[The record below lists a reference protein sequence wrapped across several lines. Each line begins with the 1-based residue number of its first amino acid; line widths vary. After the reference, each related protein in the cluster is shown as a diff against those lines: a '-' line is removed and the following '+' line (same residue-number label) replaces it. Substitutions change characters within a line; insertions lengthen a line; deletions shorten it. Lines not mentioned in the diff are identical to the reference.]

1 MHCNAIYG
9 VVLRENQ
16 HVARDALPGYSLF
29 VPKRDHSW
37 WDLHCIGIQ
46 STTRCQMHPLD
57 GLRRRDLCERGR
69 VLYFRPRVLLV
80 RAANLFDGVQPRSLL
95 TVAGLRGRELRRGK
109 RDFIER
115 QVMLGMRNR
124 DVFGA

>member
-1 MHCNAIYG
+1 MRG
-9 VVLRENQ
+9 
-16 HVARDALPGYSLF
+16 
-29 VPKRDHSW
+29 
-37 WDLHCIGIQ
+37 
-46 STTRCQMHPLD
+46 
-57 GLRRRDLCERGR
+57 RDLCERGR
-69 VLYFRPRVLLV
+69 VLYFRPRMLLV

-124 DVFGA
+124 DVLGA

>member
-1 MHCNAIYG
+1 
-9 VVLRENQ
+9 
-16 HVARDALPGYSLF
+16 
-29 VPKRDHSW
+29 
-37 WDLHCIGIQ
+37 
-46 STTRCQMHPLD
+46 MHPLD

-95 TVAGLRGRELRRGK
+95 TVAGLRGRELRK

-124 DVFGA
+124 DVLGA

>member
-1 MHCNAIYG
+1 
-9 VVLRENQ
+9 
-16 HVARDALPGYSLF
+16 
-29 VPKRDHSW
+29 
-37 WDLHCIGIQ
+37 
-46 STTRCQMHPLD
+46 MHPLD

-69 VLYFRPRVLLV
+69 VLYFRPRVFFV

-95 TVAGLRGRELRRGK
+95 TVAQLHGRELRRGK

-124 DVFGA
+124 DVLGA

>member
-1 MHCNAIYG
+1 
-9 VVLRENQ
+9 
-16 HVARDALPGYSLF
+16 
-29 VPKRDHSW
+29 
-37 WDLHCIGIQ
+37 
-46 STTRCQMHPLD
+46 MHPLD

-95 TVAGLRGRELRRGK
+95 TVAGLRGRELRK

-124 DVFGA
+124 DVLGV

>member
-1 MHCNAIYG
+1 
-9 VVLRENQ
+9 
-16 HVARDALPGYSLF
+16 
-29 VPKRDHSW
+29 
-37 WDLHCIGIQ
+37 
-46 STTRCQMHPLD
+46 MHPLD
-57 GLRRRDLCERGR
+57 GLRRRDVCERGR
-69 VLYFRPRVLLV
+69 VLYFRPRVLLL

-124 DVFGA
+124 DVLGA

>member
-1 MHCNAIYG
+1 
-9 VVLRENQ
+9 
-16 HVARDALPGYSLF
+16 
-29 VPKRDHSW
+29 
-37 WDLHCIGIQ
+37 
-46 STTRCQMHPLD
+46 MHPLD

-95 TVAGLRGRELRRGK
+95 TVAGLRARELRK

-124 DVFGA
+124 DVLGA

>member
-1 MHCNAIYG
+1 
-9 VVLRENQ
+9 
-16 HVARDALPGYSLF
+16 
-29 VPKRDHSW
+29 
-37 WDLHCIGIQ
+37 
-46 STTRCQMHPLD
+46 MHPLD
-57 GLRRRDLCERGR
+57 GLRRRDLCECGR

-95 TVAGLRGRELRRGK
+95 TVAGLRGRELRN

-124 DVFGA
+124 DVLGD